1 MIKVENITN
10 EPIQRHTILTEAQDV
25 ILRLYF
31 ISTVQAWFIDV
42 EYGDI
47 RANGVRLSVGVSH
60 IQSSNMPLDF
70 RVTDNQNIGL
80 DPLTIDDFEN
90 GRCTLYMLEAADM
103 EAFRG
108 QPVPL

>member
-1 MIKVENITN
+1 MIKVLNITN
-10 EPIQRHTILTEAQDV
+10 EPIQRHTIATESRDV
-25 ILRLYF
+25 ILRMYF
-31 ISTVQAWFIDV
+31 ISTIQTWFIDV

-47 RANGVRLSVGVSH
+47 IANGVRLAVGVPH
-60 IQSSNMPLDF
+60 IQSSNAPIDF

-80 DPLTIDDFEN
+80 DPTTIDDFES
-90 GRCTLYMLEAADM
+90 GRCSLYMLEPADM